1 MTSTRPVTLADVARR
16 AGVSLAT
23 ASRAL
28 NGSARV
34 VRPDLAERVSA
45 AAAELGYVPDPV
57 AQSLARKSSN
67 LVGLVVHDIA
77 DPFFSSIA
85 AGAMRVAEGMD
96 LVLTLGATGRDP
108 RRELALVT
116 TMRLQ
121 RARALVLV
129 GSRLTGDAEAEERL
143 AAELRTFA
151 AGGGRICSV
160 RQPGLPGDVLQPDNR
175 GGAREL
181 ATVLAGLGHRST
193 AVLAGPEGVATSEDR
208 LAGFREGM
216 AAAGVD
222 PASVRVLRGRFD
234 RDGGYAA
241 AAELA
246 ADLGPTT
253 CVFALSDVMAVGAL
267 AALRER
273 GISVPGDVSLA
284 GFDDIPT
291 LRDTVPAL
299 STVRIPLEEIGERAA
314 RMALEG
320 PAPEGPRHVVIP
332 AEVVLRASTAPPRAS

>member
-1 MTSTRPVTLADVARR
+1 MSTSRPVTLADVARR

-34 VRPDLAERVSA
+34 VRPDLAERVAA
-45 AAAELGYVPDPV
+45 AAAELSYVPDPV

-67 LVGLVVHDIA
+67 LVGLIVHDIA

-85 AGAMRVAEGMD
+85 AGAMRVADEQD

-129 GSRLTGDAEAEERL
+129 GSRLTGEAGAEERL
-143 AAELRTFA
+143 AEELRGFV
-151 AGGGRICSV
+151 AGGGRVCSV
-160 RQPGLPGDVLQPDNR
+160 RQPGLPGDVVQPDNR

-181 ATVLAGLGHRST
+181 ATVLAGLGHRHT
-193 AVLAGPEGVATSEDR
+193 AVIAGPEGVATSEER
-208 LAGFREGM
+208 LGGFREGM
-216 AAAGVD
+216 AEAGVD
-222 PASVRVLRGRFD
+222 PTSVRVLRGRFD
-234 RDGGYAA
+234 RDGGYDAG
-241 AAELA
+241 AELA
-246 ADLGPTT
+246 ADLGSTT
-253 CVFALSDVMAVGAL
+253 CIFALSDVMALGVV

-273 GISVPGDVSLA
+273 GISVPADVSVA
-284 GFDDIPT
+284 GFDDVPT
-291 LRDTVPAL
+291 LRDTVPSL
-299 STVRIPLEEIGERAA
+299 STVRIPLEGIGEQAA
-314 RMALEG
+314 RLALDG
-320 PAPEGPRHVVIP
+320 QPAGRHLVVP
-332 AEVVLRASTAPPRAS
+332 AEVVLRSSTAPPRAP

>member
-1 MTSTRPVTLADVARR
+1 MTTSRPVTLADVARQ

-34 VRPDLAERVSA
+34 VRPDLAERVCA

-67 LVGLVVHDIA
+67 LVGLIVHDIA

-85 AGAMRVAEGMD
+85 AGAMRVADEMD
-96 LVLTLGATGRDP
+96 MVLTLGATGRDP
-108 RRELALVT
+108 RREIALVT
-116 TMRLQ
+116 TMKLQ

-129 GSRLTGDAEAEERL
+129 GSRLTDDPEAEQRL
-143 AAELRTFA
+143 ATELEAFA
-151 AGGGRICSV
+151 ANGGRVCSV

-181 ATVLAGLGHRST
+181 AAALAGLGHRHV
-193 AVLAGPEGVATSEDR
+193 AVIAGPEGVATSEDR
-208 LAGFREGM
+208 LAGFREGL

-222 PASVRVLRGRFD
+222 PGSIRVHRGRFD

-241 AAELA
+241 GAELA
-246 ADLGPTT
+246 ADLSPTT
-253 CVFALSDVMAVGAL
+253 CVFALSDVMAMGAV

-273 GISVPGDVSLA
+273 GVSVPDDVSVA

-299 STVRIPLEEIGERAA
+299 STVRIPLESIGERAA
-314 RMALEG
+314 RMALEN
-320 PAPEGPRHVVIP
+320 PAPEEPRHVVIP
-332 AEVVLRASTAPPRAS
+332 AEVVLRASTAPPRAG

>member
-1 MTSTRPVTLADVARR
+1 MTLADVARR
-16 AGVSLAT
+16 ADVSLAT

-34 VRPDLAERVSA
+34 VRADLAERVAA

-85 AGAMRVAEGMD
+85 AGAMRVAEEKD

-108 RRELALVT
+108 DRAIALVAA
-116 TMRLQ
+116 MRLQ

-129 GSRLTGDAEAEERL
+129 GSRLTGDDEAEERL
-143 AAELRTFA
+143 AEELRRFA
-151 AGGGRICSV
+151 ADGGRVCAV
-160 RQPGLPGDVLQPDNR
+160 RQPGLPGDVVQPDNR
-175 GGAREL
+175 GGARQL
-181 ATVLAGLGHRST
+181 ATALAQLGHRRV
-193 AVLAGPEGVATSEDR
+193 AVLAGPEGVATSQER
-208 LAGFREGM
+208 VEGFCEGF

-222 PASVRVLRGRFD
+222 TSGVRLLRTAFT

-246 ADLGPTT
+246 RDPGDVT
-253 CVFALSDVMAVGAL
+253 CVFAVSDVMAMGTL

-273 GISVPGDVSLA
+273 GVRVPEDVSVA

-291 LRDTVPAL
+291 LRDAVPAL
-299 STVRIPLEEIGERAA
+299 STVRLPLEEIGELAA
-314 RMALEG
+314 RMALEETPG
-320 PAPEGPRHVVIP
+320 DERLVVVP
-332 AEVVLRASTAPPRAS
+332 TEVVLRASTAPPRG